1 MSFRKTRSIPA
12 IFSALMQG
20 RLVMTVKESL
30 MVYEAQKLQNQC
42 TSSSGFVGRSGVSER
57 VFLSVCDAMSC
68 RWSTN
73 SGCKAASLRASS
85 SSVRPFRTPF
95 RRKSVETRKRFDS
108 AAMRKTLGARSPRSI
123 LLSVEASIPS
133 RRAHSLWFGMTS
145 SLAHAMRCPIARCS
159 TVRESDRFC
168 LAMRLF

>member
-1 MSFRKTRSIPA
+1 MSFRKSCSIPVT
-12 IFSALMQG
+12 FSVVERKG
-20 RLVMTVKESL
+20 LVMTVKEIL
-30 MVYEAQKLQNQC
+30 RAYEKQKTQNQC
-42 TSSSGFVGRSGVSER
+42 TSSSGLVGGSGVSEGL
-57 VFLSVCDAMSC
+57 FLSVCDAVSC

-108 AAMRKTLGARSPRSI
+108 AAMRNTFGARSPRSI
-123 LLSVEASIPS
+123 LLSVDASIPS
-133 RRAHSLWFGMTS
+133 RRAHSLWLGITS
-145 SLAHAMRCPIARCS
+145 SLAQAMRCPIARWS